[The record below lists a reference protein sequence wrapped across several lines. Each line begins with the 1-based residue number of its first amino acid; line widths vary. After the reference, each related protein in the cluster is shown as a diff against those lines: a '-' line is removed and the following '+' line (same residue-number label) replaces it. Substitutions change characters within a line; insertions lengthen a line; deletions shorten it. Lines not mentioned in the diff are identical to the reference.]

1 MEPNMEVLVESEEQ
15 MARSK
20 SKGKDK
26 GKRQRPNGPAVPSPA
41 TVAEQTGRLLTE
53 RETEWLERLACDPA
67 SFAAVEREVHDQ
79 ARQQADLYVAGLL
92 AKSSLLPEM
101 AEHIDKVTGD
111 AEVPL
116 RPAEKKKR
124 PLVVRLMGGLAITV
138 MTLYCAPRGRS
149 GKGRGPEGSGLYPE
163 LAAYRISEGS
173 SPNVQSE
180 VGRQVAQLPIEQAR
194 AELGRRGLDLDEKAV
209 RRIAGELGAQ
219 MLATRTRDLLRFRT
233 GELPAGDEFA
243 GKRVAVGIDGGRVRI
258 RTLVE
263 KILVKG
269 KKKRR
274 KFRIEWREPKVVILF
289 ETDEKGRMVK
299 GSRPVIDGTLQGPD
313 ALIELV
319 AFHLHRLGA
328 AKAKLVTF
336 AADGAPWIWARLDW
350 VIAQVKLDPTRVV
363 EVLDWCHG
371 VHHLSQGLA
380 ALDLTEDQRKEDY
393 NRLRGL
399 LKEGKSKAVLAEL
412 EELAAD
418 QPEDSPV
425 WREIR
430 YLRKHSDAGRLRY
443 DCFRCRGVPLGSGAI
458 ESTIRRVINL
468 RLKGNGIYW
477 TEENAEAV
485 FQLRAAVVSGRWEE
499 IVEHTREAMARNRRT
514 DWHWTPPEC
523 LAVLNALEE
532 EDGDLTQPSTRKQSK
547 RSAA

>member
-1 MEPNMEVLVESEEQ
+1 
-15 MARSK
+15 
-20 SKGKDK
+20 
-26 GKRQRPNGPAVPSPA
+26 
-41 TVAEQTGRLLTE
+41 
-53 RETEWLERLACDPA
+53 
-67 SFAAVEREVHDQ
+67 
-79 ARQQADLYVAGLL
+79 
-92 AKSSLLPEM
+92 
-101 AEHIDKVTGD
+101 
-111 AEVPL
+111 
-116 RPAEKKKR
+116 
-124 PLVVRLMGGLAITV
+124 
-138 MTLYCAPRGRS
+138 
-149 GKGRGPEGSGLYPE
+149 
-163 LAAYRISEGS
+163 
-173 SPNVQSE
+173 
-180 VGRQVAQLPIEQAR
+180 
-194 AELGRRGLDLDEKAV
+194 
-209 RRIAGELGAQ
+209 

-233 GELPAGDEFA
+233 GELPAGHEFA

-289 ETDEKGRMVK
+289 ETDEKGRMIK

-350 VIAQVKLDPTRVV
+350 VIAQVNLDPTRVV

-523 LAVLNALEE
+523 LAELKAME
-532 EDGDLTQPSTRKQSK
+532 EDEDDLTQPSTRNRSK
-547 RSAA
+547 LSAA